1 MRCSNGNHEL
11 KSMYWIYPDKR
22 RKRICSDCYYRMH
35 PYDREDFIQVNTDV
49 KDEEETL
56 FEWAQEELILRLGL

>member
-1 MRCSNGNHEL
+1 
-11 KSMYWIYPDKR
+11 
-22 RKRICSDCYYRMH
+22 MH